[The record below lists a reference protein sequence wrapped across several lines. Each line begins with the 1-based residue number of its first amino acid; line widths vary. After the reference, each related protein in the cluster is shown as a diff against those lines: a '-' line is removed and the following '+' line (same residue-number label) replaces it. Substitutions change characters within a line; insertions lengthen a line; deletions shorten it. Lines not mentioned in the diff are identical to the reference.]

1 MSRIRTKKKVS
12 KRSISKKKNYKSRKA
27 TIIQVQ
33 RGGKFTEDEFDRLC
47 ELYNTN
53 LNDIIYRMSVQLKR
67 NDKIYTT
74 EQIYN
79 KIPIKEDGN
88 CTYTALSIP
97 LGTSVKEL
105 RVLVS
110 KNVSELYLF
119 KLLCYSI
126 NSSYELVEGKIPL
139 YEHNNKHI
147 IIPYLQ
153 SHLTMK
159 YKGKTLLEYLKFEPA
174 RVYEIAFATKNTDIP
189 EFDYCLEHFGNDLKK
204 TFDFMRFIITI
215 DNPEN
220 YPIEIPVSRNPY
232 TMKKEK
238 ITGVENAL
246 GVMMLDEQ
254 FEMQH
259 ITKHYNLCI
268 LYINKETISFASF
281 GNPLNKETRFI
292 ILSTI
297 SAPNHTDLFCNELFT
312 FNTLPDIITEPL
324 LRIVIK

>member
-1 MSRIRTKKKVS
+1 MRTNKKVS
-12 KRSISKKKNYKSRKA
+12 KRSISKKKVYKSRKA
-27 TIIQVQ
+27 IQVQ

-74 EQIYN
+74 EKIYDI
-79 KIPIKEDGN
+79 IPIKEDGH
-88 CTYTALSIP
+88 CTYTALSKP
-97 LGTSVKEL
+97 LGTTIKEL

-110 KNVSELYLF
+110 KNISELYLF

-126 NSSYELVEGKIPL
+126 NSAYDLVEGKIPL

-153 SHLTMK
+153 SHFTMK
-159 YKGKTLLEYLKFEPA
+159 YKDKTLLEYLKFELD
-174 RVYEIAFATKNTDIP
+174 RLGQIAFADNNEDIP
-189 EFDYCLEHFGNDLKK
+189 EFDYCVKHFGDDLKK
-204 TFDFMRFIITI
+204 AYDFMRFIITI

-220 YPIEIPVSRNPY
+220 YPIDILVSRNPY
-232 TMKKEK
+232 TIKTEK
-238 ITGVENAL
+238 FIGVDNVL

-268 LYINKETISFASF
+268 LYINKETISIASF

-312 FNTLPDIITEPL
+312 FDTLPDIITEPL
-324 LRIVIK
+324 LRIVI